1 MTIMSYPSPEWLATS
16 LKTYQAT
23 PAAQEELKKVST
35 TLFFRIGVD
44 PDWGIDRDLYFGA
57 VMDKGQLLELAFA
70 SEEDAKRRAE
80 YIMGATPQV
89 WKKVLTKESK
99 ALTELMLRRIVLE
112 QGSMTAALGLMP
124 HAPALIDALT
134 KTELRFP
141 DDMAPEERAEHC
153 RTVRAFRTRLGV

>member
-1 MTIMSYPSPEWLATS
+1 MTVVNYPSPEWLAAS
-16 LKTYQAT
+16 LKVYQAT

-35 TLFFRIGVD
+35 TMFFRIGPD
-44 PDWGIDRDLYFGA
+44 ADWGIDRDLYFGV
-57 VMDKGQLLELAFA
+57 VMEKGQLLELAFA

-89 WKKVLTKESK
+89 WKKVMTKESK

-112 QGSMTAALGLMP
+112 KGNMAAALGLMP
-124 HAPALIDALT
+124 YAPALIDALT

-141 DDMAPEERAEHC
+141 DDMLSEERAAHC
-153 RTVRAFRTRLGV
+153 RAVQAFRARLGV